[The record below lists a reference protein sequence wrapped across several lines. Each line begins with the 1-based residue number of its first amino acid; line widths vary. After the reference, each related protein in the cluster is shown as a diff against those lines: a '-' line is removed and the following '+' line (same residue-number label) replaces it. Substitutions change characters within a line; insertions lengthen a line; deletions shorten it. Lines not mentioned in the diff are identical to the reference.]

1 MASKFQPA
9 ASEVKQGLSAS
20 VRMYRL
26 HELGDCFLLT
36 FRAGPDTSRMLIDC
50 GSFRNSGASKARLK
64 EIVAHIDEE
73 CDKKGLNVVVGTHQH
88 NDHLSGFVHCHE
100 EFKAIG
106 VKEVW
111 LSWLDDPKDGLAKG
125 VADSQR
131 RLTKA
136 LYAAREGLKSRP
148 IGARGRSAVEVLDD
162 MLGFYGAK
170 GSAPP
175 ALPAQGTENLRVLS
189 GKAPEYLRPGRVLD
203 MPGLPPGLVRVYVLG
218 PPRDTDL
225 LYRKNP
231 RTGESYD
238 HALAAAE
245 LAATKWLDASA
256 CRMGEISSEEQ
267 QYPFNGIW
275 KRRKGTGSSELRKL
289 ISKYRSPACA
299 WRTIDDDW
307 LEQGESLALFLDS
320 YTNNSS
326 VVLAIELV
334 ESGKVLLFAADAQT
348 GNWLSWE
355 KIPWVAP
362 GISLDDLLK
371 RTVLYK
377 VGHHASHNATLVA
390 MLEKMT
396 HPDLVALI
404 PVHKKDPNIAKEN
417 GWRMPAPKLLRKLRK
432 KTSNR
437 VLQMDDK
444 PALDCHPGKE
454 PALSSWKNCG
464 IKPRITPL
472 FIELE
477 FAARKEK

>member
-1 MASKFQPA
+1 MAPELQPA
-9 ASEVKQGLSAS
+9 ASKVKAGLSAS

-26 HELGDCFLLT
+26 NELGDCFLLT
-36 FRAGPDTSRMLIDC
+36 FRAGDDTSRMLIDC

-64 EIVAHIDEE
+64 EIVAHIDDE

-125 VADSQR
+125 IGESQR

-136 LYAAREGLKSRP
+136 LYDAREDLKSRAV
-148 IGARGRSAVEVLDD
+148 GARGKNAVEVLDD

-175 ALPAQGTENLRVLS
+175 ELPAKGTENLRTLS
-189 GKAPEYLRPGRVLD
+189 GKDPEYLRPGRILD

-267 QYPFNGIW
+267 QYPFNGVL
-275 KRRKGTGSSELRKL
+275 KRRNGDGSDALKKI
-289 ISKYRSPACA
+289 ISIYQSRACA

-334 ESGKVLLFAADAQT
+334 ETGKVLLFAADAQT

-355 KIPWVAP
+355 KVKWSAA
-362 GISLDDLLK
+362 GCGLDDLLK

-390 MLEKMT
+390 TLEKMT

-404 PVHKKDPNIAKEN
+404 PVHKKDPNITKEN
-417 GWRMPAPKLLRKLRK
+417 GWRMPARKLLRKLRE

-437 VLQMDDK
+437 VLQMDDMH
-444 PALDCHPGKE
+444 AHNCNPGKE
-454 PALSSWKNCG
+454 PALSAWKSCG
-464 IKPRITPL
+464 IKPKITPL
-472 FIELE
+472 FVELE
-477 FAARKEK
+477 FTAPKEK